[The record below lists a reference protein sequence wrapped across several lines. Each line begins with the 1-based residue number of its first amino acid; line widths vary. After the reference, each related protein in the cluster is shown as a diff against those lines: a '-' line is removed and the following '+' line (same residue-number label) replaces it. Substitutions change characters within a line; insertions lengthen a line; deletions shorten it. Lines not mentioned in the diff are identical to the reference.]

1 MADAIDKRARG
12 GTPGKKALKTC
23 KVLVMQVAVVWLSL
37 MNAVRA
43 DTHPD
48 DGEFEGSQNI

>member
-1 MADAIDKRARG
+1 MADATDKRTRG
-12 GTPGKKALKTC
+12 GTPGAKALKTC
-23 KVLVMQVAVVWLSL
+23 KVLVMQVVVVWLSSI
-37 MNAVRA
+37 NTVRA